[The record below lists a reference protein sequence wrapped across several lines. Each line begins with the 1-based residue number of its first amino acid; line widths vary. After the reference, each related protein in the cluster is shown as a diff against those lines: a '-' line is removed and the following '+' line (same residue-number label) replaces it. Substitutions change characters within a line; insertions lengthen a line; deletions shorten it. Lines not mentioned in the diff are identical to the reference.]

1 MHAMTQLL
9 QKLFVAPFE
18 AFIFATAGLV
28 AFKLVR
34 GDISTRGL
42 LIDRRTGLVS
52 SMQVQQ
58 LLVTIAVAGS
68 FLAEI
73 ATAQTP
79 RRFPSVSSEMLVL
92 LGGSNGALMLNRSFH
107 RLLDLVRDAVRSDK
121 GSNT

>member
-1 MHAMTQLL
+1 MTQLL

-73 ATAQTP
+73 AGAETR

-92 LGGSNGALMLNRSFH
+92 LGGSNGVLLLNRSFH
-107 RLLDLVRDAVRSDK
+107 RFLDLVRGAASSDK